1 MHSLKK
7 KKKKKKQ
14 VNWKNSSLL
23 TWTTMRIQI
32 WIPPLI
38 LGCEWLFCQRLSP
51 MVRGQPIWAHT
62 TPQTNTQWHHIFL
75 LSLYHKKSIA
85 CLPQRGRSEKCI
97 CVPFFLVTF
106 HVLVYLRT
114 GLQHAPF
121 LVSDM
126 LADVCMFWFF
136 DVSYCL
142 NEREDDEN
150 VRQ

>member
-1 MHSLKK
+1 MTSYFPAIFVPQEIYSL
-7 KKKKKKQ
+7 
-14 VNWKNSSLL
+14 S
-23 TWTTMRIQI
+23 TTK
-32 WIPPLI
+32 
-38 LGCEWLFCQRLSP
+38 G
-51 MVRGQPIWAHT
+51 
-62 TPQTNTQWHHIFL
+62 
-75 LSLYHKKSIA
+75 
-85 CLPQRGRSEKCI
+85 EKREVYMCAL
-97 CVPFFLVTF
+97 FFLVTF

>member
-1 MHSLKK
+1 MHSLK

-97 CVPFFLVTF
+97 CVPFFFLVTF

-136 DVSYCL
+136 DASYCL